1 MKLIRSR
8 QFKKWFSGVKDTQA
22 KSRIIARLSRLEKGL
37 VGQVN
42 SIGSGASELKIDYG
56 QGYRVYYY
64 KHGDELILLLA
75 GSSRKKDQQ
84 RDIDSALDIL
94 QQWRQEND

>member
-8 QFKKWFSGVKDTQA
+8 QFKKWFTGVKDIQA
-22 KSRIIARLSRLEKGL
+22 KNRIIARLSRLEKGL
-37 VGQVN
+37 VGHVN

-56 QGYRVYYY
+56 QGYRIYYY
-64 KHGDELILLLA
+64 KHGGELILLLA

-84 RDIDSALDIL
+84 RDIDLALDIL
-94 QQWRQEND
+94 HQWRQQNG

>member
-8 QFKKWFSGVKDTQA
+8 QFKKWFSGVKDAQA

-37 VGQVN
+37 IGHVN
-42 SIGSGASELKIDYG
+42 SIGSGASELKIDYA

-75 GSSRKKDQQ
+75 GSARKKDQQ
-84 RDIDSALDIL
+84 RDIDLALEIL
-94 QQWRQEND
+94 EQWRKENG